1 MYLVPDFSFF
11 MDYFCCLKEG
21 HEDDAI
27 PCILESDRSVTVS
40 AGPLAA
46 RVPVRYVCLFLGSDC
61 AIYDSASGYS

>member
-11 MDYFCCLKEG
+11 MDDFYCLKED
-21 HEDDAI
+21 HEDDAV

-46 RVPVRYVCLFLGSDC
+46 RVPVRYVYLFWGSDC
-61 AIYDSASGYS
+61 AIYDSTLGYS